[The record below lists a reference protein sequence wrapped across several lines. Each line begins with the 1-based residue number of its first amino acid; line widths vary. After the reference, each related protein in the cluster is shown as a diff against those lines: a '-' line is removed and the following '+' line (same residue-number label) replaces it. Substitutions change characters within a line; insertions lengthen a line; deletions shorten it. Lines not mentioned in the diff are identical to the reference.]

1 MNFDFTII
9 HPPNLTSCDLISDV
23 NRSDLRQTLL
33 QASRVVYNDI
43 YRLDITKWKLC
54 WFFNGDMLLLCR
66 NCVHVSIVHFA
77 ICCRKQLLYHI
88 TVNYL
93 EKYEIEIL

>member
-33 QASRVVYNDI
+33 QVSRVVYNDI
-43 YRLDITKWKLC
+43 YRLDITK
-54 WFFNGDMLLLCR
+54 
-66 NCVHVSIVHFA
+66 
-77 ICCRKQLLYHI
+77 
-88 TVNYL
+88 
-93 EKYEIEIL
+93 